1 MNCKDLDERA
11 RREYKSV
18 RYYPFD
24 NPASSP
30 FILTSDPLGYLV
42 AWLEQKLN
50 LIQRDSGTKRKKYTK
65 AIYFTQLAVDF
76 NNSAKM
82 ARMPSKGTL
91 IYYSLINLVKVYL
104 IINDYDLETKV
115 EHHGLSLPPTYK
127 EKIKL
132 AGLSSSYI
140 SIFHEFAKTLG
151 KPIDTSS
158 GNDIKISDLLRS
170 LPEVHE
176 LAYALELFPSSKRKF
191 LPVDIVIRTNSARN
205 KLYYTI
211 AYEKKFD
218 KLMKT
223 DKLEKGANKDILTK
237 MEDIEDDPNRRYY
250 KSVLKISY
258 TKTSEASWKICYPK
272 IITDLKK
279 LNIVSMLSRD
289 GYRHY
294 MDLEPTRLHRLSSVL
309 AFAFYLGTVARYRPT
324 LNEEILKGKYQPII
338 NEAITSLPNQFF
350 YLMTSHI
357 TSQICAIPKAKL
369 E

>member
-1 MNCKDLDERA
+1 MKCKDLDEKA

-18 RYYPFD
+18 RYYPFG
-24 NPASSP
+24 NSASSP
-30 FILTSDPLGYLV
+30 FILTSDPLGYLI

-50 LIQRDSGTKRKKYTK
+50 SIQRDSGSQRNKYVK

-76 NNSAKM
+76 NNSAQGAK
-82 ARMPSKGTL
+82 MPSKGTL

-104 IINDYDLETKV
+104 IINGYDLETKV

-132 AGLSSSYI
+132 TSQTGDYI

-151 KPIDTSS
+151 KPISPGGS
-158 GNDIKISDLLRS
+158 DIKISDLLRS

-176 LAYALELFPSSKRKF
+176 LGYALELFPSSKRKY
-191 LPVDIVIRTNSARN
+191 LPVEIIIRTKPPRT

-218 KLMKT
+218 TQMKT
-223 DKLEKGANKDILTK
+223 DKLVKGELKKIITK
-237 MEDIEDDPNRRYY
+237 IEDLEDDPNRCYF
-250 KSVLKISY
+250 KSIMKISY
-258 TKTSEASWKICYPK
+258 TKKSEKSWNMCYPK
-272 IITDLKK
+272 LVTDLKR

-294 MDLEPTRLHRLSSVL
+294 IDLEPNRMHRLNSVL

-324 LNEEILKGKYQPII
+324 LNEEILKGKYQAII
-338 NEAITSLPNQFF
+338 NEAVTSIPNQFF

-357 TSQICAIPKAKL
+357 TSQVCAIPKAKL
-369 E
+369 D